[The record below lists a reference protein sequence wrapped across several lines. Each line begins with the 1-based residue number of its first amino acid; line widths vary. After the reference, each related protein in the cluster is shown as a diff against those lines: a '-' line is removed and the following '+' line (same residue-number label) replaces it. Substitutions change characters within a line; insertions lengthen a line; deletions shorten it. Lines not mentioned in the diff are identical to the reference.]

1 MYISAKTWKY
11 SALVESIS
19 MGASKGNKSSRIDPE
34 QREQYEYAR
43 KRVKQKK
50 RLMQHFILFLAG
62 SVLLIIINPI
72 LGIGKDFVIGN
83 WFVWAILIWALFFLI
98 HLLNVLLLS
107 KFMGREWEDRQIE
120 KLKAKQEARIAEL
133 EKEVRKDVITSEV
146 KKKKEDDLLPPEEL

>member
-1 MYISAKTWKY
+1 MF
-11 SALVESIS
+11 
-19 MGASKGNKSSRIDPE
+19 SKGNKSSRIDPE

-62 SVLLIIINPI
+62 SVLLIIVNPI

-146 KKKKEDDLLPPEEL
+146 KKKKQDDLLPPEEL